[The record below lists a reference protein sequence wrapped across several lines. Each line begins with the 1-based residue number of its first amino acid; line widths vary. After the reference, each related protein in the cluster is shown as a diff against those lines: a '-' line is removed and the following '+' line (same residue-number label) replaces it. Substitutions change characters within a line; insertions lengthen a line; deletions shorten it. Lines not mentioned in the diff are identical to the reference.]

1 MFKNKGNGRYLDL
14 VKVEDNRY
22 YFVDINTGEEVDYAE
37 STLKRY
43 IEEIGTML
51 VKDTENFSKVEIY
64 KEVAFHGLG
73 LRSWMGSTI
82 GNLKFKDEEKYAND
96 IKAME
101 EMLYGEQEEEEE
113 GLTNEEYVILRRGNY
128 IPSWMLGGR
137 NRINE
142 IREYIETDG
151 AGYHKGTYEVQ
162 DHKLANTKN
171 INKFKQLVEEFP
183 QILEATSS
191 KPIGITKVG
200 RDLAKQFVLT
210 GIVTLSTN
218 GLYIRKG
225 ELKDVSTIS

>member
-1 MFKNKGNGRYLDL
+1 MFKHKGNGRYLDL

-37 STLKRY
+37 STFKRY
-43 IEEIGTML
+43 IKEIG
-51 VKDTENFSKVEIY
+51 N
-64 KEVAFHGLG
+64 
-73 LRSWMGSTI
+73 
-82 GNLKFKDEEKYAND
+82 KDEEKYA
-96 IKAME
+96 KVME
-101 EMLYGEQEEEEE
+101 EMLHGEQEEEK

-128 IPSWMLGGR
+128 VPSWMLGGR

-142 IREYIETDG
+142 IREYIETDE
-151 AGYHKGTYEVQ
+151 AGYHTGTYEVQ
-162 DHKLANTKN
+162 NHELANIKN
-171 INKFKQLVEEFP
+171 INKFKQLVKEFP

-225 ELKDVSTIS
+225 GLKDVSTNS

>member
-1 MFKNKGNGRYLDL
+1 MFKHKGNGRYLDL

-37 STLKRY
+37 STFKRY
-43 IEEIGTML
+43 IEEIG
-51 VKDTENFSKVEIY
+51 N
-64 KEVAFHGLG
+64 
-73 LRSWMGSTI
+73 
-82 GNLKFKDEEKYAND
+82 KDE
-96 IKAME
+96 IH
-101 EMLYGEQEEEEE
+101 GEQEEEK
-113 GLTNEEYVILRRGNY
+113 GLTNEEYVILRQGNY
-128 IPSWMLGGR
+128 VPSWMLGGR

-142 IREYIETDG
+142 IREYIEIDG
-151 AGYHKGTYEVQ
+151 AGYYRGTYEVQ
-162 DHKLANTKN
+162 DHELANTKN

-218 GLYIRKG
+218 GLYIKKG

>member
-1 MFKNKGNGRYLDL
+1 MFKHKGNGRYLDL

-37 STLKRY
+37 STFKRY

-51 VKDTENFSKVEIY
+51 VEDTENFNKVEIY
-64 KEVAFHGLG
+64 K
-73 LRSWMGSTI
+73 
-82 GNLKFKDEEKYAND
+82 
-96 IKAME
+96 
-101 EMLYGEQEEEEE
+101 EEE
-113 GLTNEEYVILRRGNY
+113 GLTNEEYVILRQGNY
-128 IPSWMLGGR
+128 VPSWMLGGR

-162 DHKLANTKN
+162 DHELANTKN

-191 KPIGITKVG
+191 KPIGVTKVG

-218 GLYIRKG
+218 GLYIKKG

>member
-1 MFKNKGNGRYLDL
+1 MFKHKGNGRYLDL

-37 STLKRY
+37 STFKRY
-43 IEEIGTML
+43 I
-51 VKDTENFSKVEIY
+51 KDTEEIY
-64 KEVAFHGLG
+64 K
-73 LRSWMGSTI
+73 
-82 GNLKFKDEEKYAND
+82 
-96 IKAME
+96 
-101 EMLYGEQEEEEE
+101 EEE

-128 IPSWMLGGR
+128 VPSWMLGGR

-142 IREYIETDG
+142 IREYIEIDG
-151 AGYHKGTYEVQ
+151 AGYYRGTYEVQ
-162 DHKLANTKN
+162 DHELANTKD

-225 ELKDVSTIS
+225 ELKDVSTNS